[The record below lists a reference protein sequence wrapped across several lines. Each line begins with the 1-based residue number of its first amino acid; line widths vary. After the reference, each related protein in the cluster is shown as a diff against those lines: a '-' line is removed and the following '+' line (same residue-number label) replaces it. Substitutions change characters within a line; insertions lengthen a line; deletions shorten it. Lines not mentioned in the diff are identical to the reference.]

1 MKERNELDREIIHRL
16 LDGDLG
22 PDEKKA
28 LADRV
33 KAEPVL
39 NEEFDD
45 LLRVVRAVETSERIP
60 APPFFTAAVMR
71 QLKPKEATL
80 GIRIRDFVLKGRVLR
95 WNMATA
101 FAAMLVFALVLTFA
115 VRTRNAPEETAMI
128 GQQEQEQT
136 VTVTMNLQAPEAHHV
151 AVAGTFNKW
160 KTDTHV
166 LTRQE
171 NGIWTISVPLKPGEH
186 SYMFVVDGKAWVTDP
201 NADAYRDDGFGN
213 KNAVKRVSI

>member
-1 MKERNELDREIIHRL
+1 MKDRNDIIHQL

-22 PDEKKA
+22 LDEKKV
-28 LADRV
+28 LADQV
-33 KAEPVL
+33 KADPAL
-39 NEEFDD
+39 KDEFSD

-60 APPFFTAAVMR
+60 APPFFTASVMR
-71 QLKPKEATL
+71 QLKPKKATL
-80 GIRIRDFVLKGRVLR
+80 GMRVRDFVLKGRVLR

-101 FAAMLVFALVLTFA
+101 FAAMLLVALVVTFA
-115 VRTRNAPEETAMI
+115 NRPRNAPVETAMI

-136 VTVTMNLQAPEAHHV
+136 VNVTMKLHAPEAHHV

-201 NADAYRDDGFGN
+201 NADAYQDDGFGN

>member
-1 MKERNELDREIIHRL
+1 MKDRELDKDVIHRL

-22 PDEKKA
+22 SDEKTV
-28 LADRV
+28 LADQV
-33 KAEPVL
+33 AADPVL

-45 LLRVVRAVETSERIP
+45 LLRVVRAVETGERIP
-60 APPFFTAAVMR
+60 APPFFTASVMQ
-71 QLKPKEATL
+71 QLKPKKATT
-80 GIRIRDFVLKGRVLR
+80 GMRFRDFVLKGRVLR

-101 FAAMLVFALVLTFA
+101 FAAMLLVALVVMLA
-115 VRTRNAPEETAMI
+115 NRQRNAPVETAMI
-128 GQQEQEQT
+128 GQQEQT
-136 VTVTMNLQAPEAHHV
+136 VTVTMKLHAPEAHRV

-166 LTRQE
+166 LTKQE

>member
-1 MKERNELDREIIHRL
+1 MKDGNKIDNEIIHRL
-16 LDGDLG
+16 LDGDLSL
-22 PDEKKA
+22 DEKKV

-33 KAEPVL
+33 KADPVL
-39 NEEFDD
+39 SEEFDE

-71 QLKPKEATL
+71 QLKPKKATL
-80 GIRIRDFVLKGRVLR
+80 GARVRDFVLKGRVLR

-101 FAAMLVFALVLTFA
+101 FAAMALFALIFTLA
-115 VRTRNAPEETAMI
+115 VRTRNAPVETAML
-128 GQQEQEQT
+128 GQQEQ
-136 VTVTMNLQAPEAHHV
+136 VVNVTMRLHAPEAHRV
-151 AVAGTFNKW
+151 AIAGTFNKW

-166 LTRQE
+166 LTKQK
-171 NGIWTISVPLKPGEH
+171 NGIWTISLPLKPGEH

>member
-1 MKERNELDREIIHRL
+1 MKDRKELDKEIIHRL

-22 PDEKKA
+22 SDEKRV
-28 LADRV
+28 LADQVR
-33 KAEPVL
+33 ADPVL

-71 QLKPKEATL
+71 QLQPKKVTL
-80 GIRIRDFVLKGRVLR
+80 GMRVRDFVLKSRVLR
-95 WNMATA
+95 WNMARA
-101 FAAMLVFALVLTFA
+101 FAAMLLVALVVTLA
-115 VRTRNAPEETAMI
+115 NRPRNAPVETAMI
-128 GQQEQEQT
+128 GQHEQEQT
-136 VTVTMNLQAPEAHHV
+136 VMVTMKLHAPEAHHV
-151 AVAGTFNKW
+151 AIAGTFNKW

-201 NADAYRDDGFGN
+201 NAEAYQDDGFGN
-213 KNAVKRVSI
+213 KNSVKRVSI